1 MLTKKSMKIISVLLL
16 AVVLFMAMGNVA
28 FAAGNSTGGTGGMS
42 GQFNPDPNAIS
53 GTKASDLANTILGA
67 LKWAGVAIAIGMMIF
82 LGIKYVTSSPEGKA
96 NLKGQLGIYI
106 LGLVFILA
114 ATVIVG
120 ILENAIPQ

>member
-1 MLTKKSMKIISVLLL
+1 
-16 AVVLFMAMGNVA
+16 
-28 FAAGNSTGGTGGMS
+28 
-42 GQFNPDPNAIS
+42 
-53 GTKASDLANTILGA
+53 
-67 LKWAGVAIAIGMMIF
+67 MIF

-120 ILENAIPQ
+120 ILDNAIPQ

>member
-1 MLTKKSMKIISVLLL
+1 MLNKKTVKIISIILIAVLML
-16 AVVLFMAMGNVA
+16 MAFGNVA
-28 FAAGNSTGGTGGMS
+28 FALAEGFTPDTGVIEGT
-42 GQFNPDPNAIS
+42 QAK
-53 GTKASDLANTILGA
+53 TLANTILGA

-114 ATVIVG
+114 ATMIVQ
-120 ILENAIPQ
+120 ILENAIPA

>member
-1 MLTKKSMKIISVLLL
+1 MLKKKSVKILGIVLIVAVMLMTFGSMSFANISDGL
-16 AVVLFMAMGNVA
+16 
-28 FAAGNSTGGTGGMS
+28 GGTD
-42 GQFNPDPNAIS
+42 FNNQQA
-53 GTKASDLANTILGA
+53 TDLANTVLGA

-120 ILENAIPQ
+120 ILENAIV